1 MSSLRSPD
9 EAPAKSG
16 ERTDGRTRIA
26 LRSIQATDDGPL
38 AVGKPAERPT
48 TLARER
54 FERIYR
60 TLRDRIC
67 LLEYPPGARLSEEEL
82 AEEFKI
88 SRTPVRRVLAR
99 LESEGLIEARH
110 GVGTI
115 VTDVDIEELAQVYHL
130 RLELAVLSGRLSP
143 VPRSPTDLARIRAL
157 IARFD
162 ALPRNPDHKAY
173 ARLNMEF
180 FAEVSAMTGNLPLRE
195 ISERLYF
202 QTSRIVLKMMPRLN
216 LAEEFAAFRREMEDI
231 LAAMELGDLESV
243 GNIRRSHISMSFQ
256 RMMRYAHG
264 AATGDGAKIP
274 AAQ

>member
-1 MSSLRSPD
+1 MSIVA
-9 EAPAKSG
+9 ENTAPPRPK
-16 ERTDGRTRIA
+16 
-26 LRSIQATDDGPL
+26 
-38 AVGKPAERPT
+38 ERPT

-60 TLRDRIC
+60 ILRDRIC

-82 AEEFKI
+82 AEEFRI

-130 RLELAVLSGRLSP
+130 RLELAVMVGRLSP
-143 VPRSPTDLARIRAL
+143 IPRTAADLDRMRAI

-162 ALPRNPDHKAY
+162 ALPADPDEKAF

-180 FAEVSAMTGNLPLRE
+180 FSEISAMTGNMPLRE

-202 QTSRIVLKMMPRLN
+202 QTSRIVLKLMPRLN

-231 LAAMELGDLESV
+231 LAALEIGDLESV
-243 GNIRRSHISMSFQ
+243 GHLRRSHISMSFE
-256 RMMRYAHG
+256 RMMRYAGH
-264 AATGDGAKIP
+264 AAEAGGRESLSR
-274 AAQ
+274 Q

>member
-1 MSSLRSPD
+1 
-9 EAPAKSG
+9 
-16 ERTDGRTRIA
+16 
-26 LRSIQATDDGPL
+26 
-38 AVGKPAERPT
+38 VRPT

-82 AEEFKI
+82 AEEFRI

-115 VTDVDIEELAQVYHL
+115 VTDVEIDELAQVYHL
-130 RLELAVLSGRLSP
+130 RLELATLIGKLSP
-143 VPRSPTDLARIRAL
+143 IPREAADLDRIRAL
-157 IARFD
+157 IARCD
-162 ALPRNPDHKAY
+162 ALPRDPDHKAF
-173 ARLNMEF
+173 ARLNMDF
-180 FAEVSAMTGNLPLRE
+180 FAEISAMTGNQPLRE

-202 QTSRIVLKMMPRLN
+202 QTSRIVLKLMPRLN

-231 LAAMELGDLESV
+231 LSAMEIADLESV
-243 GNIRRSHISMSFQ
+243 GYIRRSHISMSFQ
-256 RMMRYAHG
+256 RMTQYAGHTG
-264 AATGDGAKIP
+264 GSRSKTAAR
-274 AAQ
+274 